1 MNENAKT
8 KLVLEYTGMDDFSC
22 PVYKDQ
28 FGKLWKD
35 IDLGK
40 EPEPNL
46 YSLSFNHIDGEP
58 SHPIQQEYT
67 FHPAPYQRSSYEFE
81 YRMLSKLQSDC
92 EYYLG
97 YGNRSPSILCNH
109 SVQNHIAR
117 MKELW
122 NGFPQIQKPEW
133 HDLGNSFFST
143 KSNDRNRNTREEL
156 LRLDNSSFIRN
167 YLYIIHSYFDII
179 GTVERK
185 EHFPCI

>member
-8 KLVLEYTGMDDFSC
+8 KLVPEYTGMDDFSC

-122 NGFPQIQKPEW
+122 NGFPTDQKPEW
-133 HDLGNSFFST
+133 LT
-143 KSNDRNRNTREEL
+143 WEQL
-156 LRLDNSSFIRN
+156 LQYEKVMTETGIPVKNCSD
-167 YLYIIHSYFDII
+167 
-179 GTVERK
+179 
-185 EHFPCI
+185 